1 MYLFD
6 FWGWGLGRLGVRSTF
21 PGAPTR
27 IILSTGFGLE
37 IARME
42 FALGTS
48 GCTYVYGLISLIYT
62 VA

>member
-1 MYLFD
+1 M
-6 FWGWGLGRLGVRSTF
+6 
-21 PGAPTR
+21 R

-42 FALGTS
+42 FVRGTS

-62 VA
+62 VAYRMYRVEGISLGISQRLR